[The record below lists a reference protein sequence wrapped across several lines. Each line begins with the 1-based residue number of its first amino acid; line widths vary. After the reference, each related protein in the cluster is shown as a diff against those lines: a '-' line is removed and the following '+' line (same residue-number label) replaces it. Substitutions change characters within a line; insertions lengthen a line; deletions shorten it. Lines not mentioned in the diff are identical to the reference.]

1 MGLGLLAAIFAFVMG
16 MMMMRRMRRSLIEEA
31 SLDQGPST
39 PERFP
44 LHTYHAVIQ
53 QLKQQKH
60 ELLSEQQIERR
71 RAKASENISAAV
83 LSNLSCGVVFFT
95 QNGLI
100 RQANAAAKH
109 ILGFASL
116 AGMNAA
122 EVFGAATLLSA
133 SGSYANIAQAIE
145 ASLREKTPP
154 HQLALRYMTPASV
167 ERTLEITVTSVHSP
181 AGDVLGAAC
190 LINDQT
196 EVAQIRRQQTLRG
209 EMSAEM
215 ALELRNRD
223 RERKLIKKIEE
234 TIAKIDMGEYGYCE
248 SCGVEIGLKRLEA
261 RPTATLCIDCKTLDE
276 LRERLVDARAALEE
290 RREQLEQRQQAIEV
304 RAQQIEARAQEL
316 DSRADEVQAQRNEL
330 DEQVAVLASRPVA
343 SPNDSRPLSSLQATE
358 EPVEA
363 ITGQEAEAVSV
374 GEAPPAVAQ
383 EPSGVYVQ
391 LGAFNLRQNAES
403 FLAHMRIEMS
413 WLAGAIGMYARDGL
427 YRVHAGPYADRVQA
441 DEVARRIEQSMDLK
455 PILIT
460 R

>member
-1 MGLGLLAAIFAFVMG
+1 MKILGNPIVLRMGLGLVAAIFAFVMG
-16 MMMMRRMRRSLIEEA
+16 MMMMRRMRQSLIEEA

-39 PERFP
+39 LERFP

-133 SGSYANIAQAIE
+133 SGSYANIAQAIQ

-154 HQLALRYMTPASV
+154 QRLGLRYVTPGME
-167 ERTLEITVTSVHSP
+167 ERILEITVTSVHSP
-181 AGDVLGAAC
+181 AGEILGAAC

-196 EVAQIRRQQTLRG
+196 EVAQIRRQQALRG

-215 ALELRNRD
+215 ALELRNS
-223 RERKLIKKIEE
+223 LA
-234 TIAKIDMGEYGYCE
+234 TISGY
-248 SCGVEIGLKRLEA
+248 
-261 RPTATLCIDCKTLDE
+261 
-276 LRERLVDARAALEE
+276 
-290 RREQLEQRQQAIEV
+290 
-304 RAQQIEARAQEL
+304 AQQLAASGDAELAQQL
-316 DSRADEVQAQRNEL
+316 AADIA
-330 DEQVAVLASRPVA
+330 
-343 SPNDSRPLSSLQATE
+343 
-358 EPVEA
+358 
-363 ITGQEAEAVSV
+363 AEA
-374 GEAPPAVAQ
+374 AH
-383 EPSGVYVQ
+383 
-391 LGAFNLRQNAES
+391 LDHTIGAFLLGPRAEKVGHLR
-403 FLAHMRIEMS
+403 
-413 WLAGAIGMYARDGL
+413 D
-427 YRVHAGPYADRVQA
+427 V
-441 DEVARRIEQSMDLK
+441 
-455 PILIT
+455 
-460 R
+460 